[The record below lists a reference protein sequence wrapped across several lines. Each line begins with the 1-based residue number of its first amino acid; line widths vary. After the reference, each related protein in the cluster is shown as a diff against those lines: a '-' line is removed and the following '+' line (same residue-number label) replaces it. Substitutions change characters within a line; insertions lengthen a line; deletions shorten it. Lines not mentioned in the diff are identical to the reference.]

1 MTMHYRF
8 TMAVFPD
15 QETSDI
21 SRTRRKDCFTSAWS
35 MTIGG
40 RHFSDVLNGH
50 LWPEGL
56 QRFSNWG
63 PFEGPSSCD
72 SRTFGRKGTGCHW
85 NGCTKDMTQQEQTLA
100 QLKVGPKE
108 HEKIWKKKK
117 EMYPVHFV

>member
-1 MTMHYRF
+1 
-8 TMAVFPD
+8 
-15 QETSDI
+15 
-21 SRTRRKDCFTSAWS
+21 

-117 EMYPVHFV
+117 ECILSILFKFINFILFYLKFITIIYCMSILV